1 MNVKGFV
8 RKCGEAVLCAAA
20 VGVSLA
26 ADGVLKVGVSD
37 PLAKHCA
44 CSCVGDAAKREYE
57 GWKAKVEKDCGVKL
71 ELVYFMEDAE
81 LADALKKAD
90 FDMVV
95 AKATVL
101 DGASRA
107 AGKEFV
113 RLADLQMPAGQAE
126 GLWGEFVVL
135 KDSPVKSVADL
146 KGKRVVFGP
155 LLAVEKDAAPKAAL
169 AKAGIAEGDVV
180 PSEQHSCKSAIV
192 ELLEGRADA
201 AVISSYAAQYGCMVV
216 VAAPGDVRAVGRTGV
231 FPFITFAASGKLDA
245 PLREKLAK
253 SMLEMKGS
261 QVPADMMSKGVVA
274 PEALPGAAGRE
285 PGR

>member
-37 PLAKHCA
+37 PLAKNCA

-113 RLADLQMPAGQAE
+113 RLADLQMPAGQEE

-155 LLAVEKDAAPKAAL
+155 LLAVEKDAARRRLWPRPGSPRGMWFRLNSIPARARL
-169 AKAGIAEGDVV
+169 W
-180 PSEQHSCKSAIV
+180 SCW
-192 ELLEGRADA
+192 
-201 AVISSYAAQYGCMVV
+201 
-216 VAAPGDVRAVGRTGV
+216 
-231 FPFITFAASGKLDA
+231 
-245 PLREKLAK
+245 
-253 SMLEMKGS
+253 
-261 QVPADMMSKGVVA
+261 KGVRM
-274 PEALPGAAGRE
+274 PP
-285 PGR
+285 